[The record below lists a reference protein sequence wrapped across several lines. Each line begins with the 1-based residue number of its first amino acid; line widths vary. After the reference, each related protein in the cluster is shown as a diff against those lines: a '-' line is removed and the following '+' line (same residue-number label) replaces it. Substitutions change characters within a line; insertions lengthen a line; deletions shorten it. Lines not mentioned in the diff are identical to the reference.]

1 MSKSNKPTRFRANYF
16 QSFQEAG
23 AARTASQAVSVDG
36 SKRDRSIPRRPLLW
50 LVAALLFTLP
60 PMLGSL
66 VSWVPSVF
74 LVALAMKFWMEP
86 RGYRLRFA
94 ALKLLLATA
103 ALFAIFA
110 SYGSLKGVEPGISL
124 LVVLVALKVL
134 EAHTAR
140 EFQVMVLMG
149 WVLCLCGFFLS
160 QEFEIALSLLIAF
173 ALLLVALIQFH
184 RGSAPG
190 ALWPPLGTAGKILL
204 QAAPLVVF
212 LFISFPRIN
221 TGLRFDLR
229 AGSSAK
235 TGFSERLA
243 PGNIAAL
250 ANSSDIAFRAEF
262 PGRTTMPPGPMYWR
276 GAVMWHCDGLEW
288 RAPYVP
294 VSITRSARQFPRVN
308 TIRQRITLAPHGAR
322 WMFALDRPFEVPSGA
337 ILARGDYLWS
347 VQTIR
352 KARRYEVVSSLGTSG
367 KDLTQGERSEALEVP
382 PWISPAV
389 RELAQSWA
397 TPSSTPR
404 AVVNSALQ
412 FFQAQGFRYSLS
424 PGEYRR
430 NDLEQFLFHRRIG
443 FCEHYAASFA
453 TLMRLAGIPARV
465 VVGYLGGEYNDL
477 GHFFLVRQADTHA
490 WCEVWLPESGWTRVD
505 PTTAVAPGR
514 ASLDLN
520 SFLERDIASGQM
532 EARQSALVAK
542 LARSRLVTNLRLA
555 LETLSYEWDTR
566 VLAFDADVQEVM
578 LDSIGLANRG
588 PFVLIIE
595 ILIVAVALLVI
606 YFGWMQLRTRSRADR
621 VKVLYERFC
630 QKAAR
635 LGVQRDP
642 WEGPTDFSNR
652 AAQLLPN
659 ESKRI
664 REISNTYVAL
674 RYAPEPASI
683 VLDKFTKVVRAFAV
697 RR

>member
-1 MSKSNKPTRFRANYF
+1 MSISKSEG
-16 QSFQEAG
+16 S
-23 AARTASQAVSVDG
+23 

-50 LVAALLFTLP
+50 LAAALLFTLP
-60 PMLGSL
+60 PMFGSL
-66 VSWVPSVF
+66 ASWVPWFF
-74 LVALAMKFWMEP
+74 LFALAMKFWMEP
-86 RGYRLRFA
+86 RGYRLRLA
-94 ALKLLLATA
+94 TLKLLLAAA
-103 ALFAIFA
+103 ALLAILV

-134 EAHTAR
+134 ESHTAR

-160 QEFEIALSLLIAF
+160 QDFEMAVSLLTAF

-184 RGSAPG
+184 RGSSPG
-190 ALWPPLGTAGKILL
+190 AFWPPLGTTCKILL
-204 QAAPLVVF
+204 QAAPLVVL
-212 LFISFPRIN
+212 LFVLFPRIN
-221 TGLRFDLR
+221 TGLRFDFR
-229 AGSSAK
+229 ANRSAN
-235 TGFSERLA
+235 TGFSDRLS
-243 PGNIAAL
+243 PGSVAAL

-262 PGRTTMPPGPMYWR
+262 PGRTTTPPGSMYWR

-294 VSITRSARQFPRVN
+294 VSLSGLARQSPRGN

-322 WMFALDRPFEVPSGA
+322 WMFALDRPFEAPPGA

-352 KARRYEVVSSLGTSG
+352 KARRYEVVSSPAPAE
-367 KDLTQGERSEALEVP
+367 KELTPGERREALEVP

-389 RELAQSWA
+389 RELAQSW
-397 TPSSTPR
+397 TTQTSNPR
-404 AVVNSALQ
+404 AIVNSALQ
-412 FFQAQGFRYSLS
+412 FFQSGFRYSLS
-424 PGEYRR
+424 PGEYSK

-490 WCEVWLPESGWTRVD
+490 WCEVWLPERGWTRVD

-514 ASLDLN
+514 ASLDLT
-520 SFLERDIASGQM
+520 SFLERGIASGQM
-532 EARQSALVAK
+532 EGRRSAFVTK
-542 LARSRLVTNLRLA
+542 LARSALFTDVRLV

-566 VLAFDADVQEVM
+566 LLAFDADVQEVF

-588 PFVLIIE
+588 SLVLIIE
-595 ILIVAVALLVI
+595 ILIVVFALLVI
-606 YFGWMQLRTRSRADR
+606 YFAWMQLRTRSRADR
-621 VKVLYERFC
+621 VKALYERFC
-630 QKAAR
+630 RKAAR
-635 LGVQRDP
+635 LGVRRDL
-642 WEGPTDFSNR
+642 WEGPSDFSSR
-652 AAQLLPN
+652 AALLLPN

-664 REISNTYVAL
+664 REISNTYIAL
-674 RYAPEPASI
+674 RYAPEPAG
-683 VLDKFTKVVRAFAV
+683 VALDKFAREVSAFAAH
-697 RR
+697 R

>member
-1 MSKSNKPTRFRANYF
+1 MSISKSEG
-16 QSFQEAG
+16 S
-23 AARTASQAVSVDG
+23 

-50 LVAALLFTLP
+50 LAAALLFTLP
-60 PMLGSL
+60 PMFGSL
-66 VSWVPSVF
+66 ASWVPWFF
-74 LVALAMKFWMEP
+74 LFALAMKFWMEP
-86 RGYRLRFA
+86 RGYRLRLA
-94 ALKLLLATA
+94 TLKLLLAAA
-103 ALFAIFA
+103 ALLAILV

-134 EAHTAR
+134 ESHTAR

-160 QEFEIALSLLIAF
+160 QDFEMAVSLLTAF

-184 RGSAPG
+184 RGSSPG
-190 ALWPPLGTAGKILL
+190 AFWPPLGTTCKILL
-204 QAAPLVVF
+204 QAAPLVVL
-212 LFISFPRIN
+212 LFVLFPRIN
-221 TGLRFDLR
+221 TGLRFDFR
-229 AGSSAK
+229 ANRSAN
-235 TGFSERLA
+235 TGFSDRLS
-243 PGNIAAL
+243 PGSVVAL

-262 PGRTTMPPGPMYWR
+262 PGRTTTPPGSMYWR

-288 RAPYVP
+288 RSPYVP
-294 VSITRSARQFPRVN
+294 VSLSGLARQSPTGN

-322 WMFALDRPFEVPSGA
+322 WMFALDRPFEAPPGA

-352 KARRYEVVSSLGTSG
+352 KARRYEVVSSPAAAG
-367 KDLTQGERSEALEVP
+367 KELTPGERREALEVP

-389 RELAQSWA
+389 RELAQSW
-397 TPSSTPR
+397 TTQTSNPR
-404 AVVNSALQ
+404 AIVNSALQ
-412 FFQAQGFRYSLS
+412 FFQSGFRYSLS
-424 PGEYRR
+424 PGEYSK

-490 WCEVWLPESGWTRVD
+490 WCEVWLPERGWTRVD

-514 ASLDLN
+514 ASLDLT
-520 SFLERDIASGQM
+520 SFLERGIASGQM
-532 EARQSALVAK
+532 EGRRSAFVMK
-542 LARSRLVTNLRLA
+542 LARSALFTDVRLV

-566 VLAFDADVQEVM
+566 LLAFDADVQEVF

-588 PFVLIIE
+588 SLVLIIE
-595 ILIVAVALLVI
+595 ILIVAFALLVI
-606 YFGWMQLRTRSRADR
+606 YFAWMQLRTRSRADR
-621 VKVLYERFC
+621 VKALYERFC
-630 QKAAR
+630 RKAAR
-635 LGVQRDP
+635 LGVRRDL
-642 WEGPTDFSNR
+642 WEGPSDFSSR
-652 AAQLLPN
+652 AALLLPN

-664 REISNTYVAL
+664 REISNTYIGL
-674 RYAPEPASI
+674 RYAPEPAG
-683 VLDKFTKVVRAFAV
+683 VAVDKFAREVSAFAAH
-697 RR
+697 R